1 MEKEEDIMPKWAI
14 GLICFAGVSAVFTT
28 ASLVK
33 SCSKRKDREQKAELE
48 NKYQKQKASN

>member
-1 MEKEEDIMPKWAI
+1 MPKWAI